1 MPGPSNVPARA
12 AWRPGRPSAIDGRII
27 DGRIIDGRIIDGRI
41 IDGRIIDGRIIDGR
55 IIDGDFFDL
64 PSGTASNRAT
74 GVTLT
79 IENRPAAAGH

>member
-12 AWRPGRPSAIDGRII
+12 AWRPGRPSA
-27 DGRIIDGRIIDGRI
+27 
-41 IDGRIIDGRIIDGR
+41 IDGRIIDGR

>member
-12 AWRPGRPSAIDGRII
+12 AWRPGRPSAI